1 MIVWISLT
9 MFIFLQ
15 TLPKSSPFMLGFRSE
30 ASFGEWCTSSGTAC
44 WWFVRKGGITQ
55 LEGSVRMSWN
65 RRRGKQSRWVMTK
78 PNFPRFNIFHS
89 IVTKPQDVVIGVE
102 ACLQYFLSFRKY
114 QGGFS
119 CSLWEQDYSLPA
131 LWDSYNMHE
140 CTHPNPVGLFI
151 KQVRTYCG

>member
-1 MIVWISLT
+1 

-15 TLPKSSPFMLGFRSE
+15 NLPKSSPFMLGFRSE

-119 CSLWEQDYSLPA
+119 CSFWEQDTLCLP
-131 LWDSYNMHE
+131 SEIHTT
-140 CTHPNPVGLFI
+140 CTSVLTRIQLACSSNKLELTAG
-151 KQVRTYCG
+151 R